1 MQPKRIDL
9 VEGSTSP
16 DAAAASALLAQAAH
30 TMRYFT
36 FQRSTPSAQVSQLM
50 ESSFFA
56 SLGDA
61 TLPVLST
68 AGVRGAD
75 KVRLPNQ
82 MLDKFLPNLAV
93 LARTL
98 DTEAELFVARL
109 RERGMLADVALA
121 DVIAE
126 LNAGPLDEDQ
136 FLACVAWWKQIVNLP
151 QYDSSIQNRLVEAT
165 VVAIKDPDTQL
176 DKIVPLGAM
185 KTFLNPNMIPAD
197 IPSLPSDTVP
207 YSISKRLQTS
217 DMVNIF
223 GWHELGLAE
232 WARTLSERDFQESP
246 DTAERLLGILARA
259 WPRLSNVNRDE
270 IKRTLQDVKCIP
282 TSLGFRKPGDS
293 YHPEVSLFEDLP
305 VISLPHASIK
315 GALRSMLDHLG
326 VRSVVDLQLIFTRLV
341 GKSVWSCAELV
352 KYLSSVRKSLSD
364 NEFARLKRT
373 AAFPIWDPN
382 RAGSDT
388 SQPVKRT
395 TPDAL
400 CEPTQENKD
409 LGVPVLDYGGSAWK
423 PFSIE
428 ATFMYDLGLRKHA
441 NLADILRIAS
451 SVDRDVHQRGLDY
464 LVKNLRHYPGFN
476 ATLQAG
482 DVAFIPAKT
491 PSGAFQLARPSD
503 VYTNEAAGSIGCLVI
518 NNLSTDI
525 ATKLQLLKDPPIS
538 VLVQYLTRTPPAT
551 VDQGKLAFRYLGT
564 RLQDLHREIPRLS
577 TTAFIPTDRGTHV
590 PPLQTFFTPRD
601 RQSEVYQLYKDLY
614 TFVDF
619 DEGNL
624 FLEQVGVK
632 AQPTQEQI
640 ARMLVGDPF
649 GAMRKL
655 ASAEK

>member
-1 MQPKRIDL
+1 
-9 VEGSTSP
+9 
-16 DAAAASALLAQAAH
+16 
-30 TMRYFT
+30 
-36 FQRSTPSAQVSQLM
+36 
-50 ESSFFA
+50 
-56 SLGDA
+56 
-61 TLPVLST
+61 
-68 AGVRGAD
+68 
-75 KVRLPNQ
+75 
-82 MLDKFLPNLAV
+82 
-93 LARTL
+93 
-98 DTEAELFVARL
+98 
-109 RERGMLADVALA
+109 
-121 DVIAE
+121 
-126 LNAGPLDEDQ
+126 
-136 FLACVAWWKQIVNLP
+136 
-151 QYDSSIQNRLVEAT
+151 
-165 VVAIKDPDTQL
+165 
-176 DKIVPLGAM
+176 
-185 KTFLNPNMIPAD
+185 
-197 IPSLPSDTVP
+197 
-207 YSISKRLQTS
+207 
-217 DMVNIF
+217 
-223 GWHELGLAE
+223 
-232 WARTLSERDFQESP
+232 
-246 DTAERLLGILARA
+246 
-259 WPRLSNVNRDE
+259 
-270 IKRTLQDVKCIP
+270 
-282 TSLGFRKPGDS
+282 
-293 YHPEVSLFEDLP
+293 
-305 VISLPHASIK
+305 
-315 GALRSMLDHLG
+315 
-326 VRSVVDLQLIFTRLV
+326 
-341 GKSVWSCAELV
+341 
-352 KYLSSVRKSLSD
+352 
-364 NEFARLKRT
+364 
-373 AAFPIWDPN
+373 
-382 RAGSDT
+382 
-388 SQPVKRT
+388 
-395 TPDAL
+395 
-400 CEPTQENKD
+400 
-409 LGVPVLDYGGSAWK
+409 
-423 PFSIE
+423 
-428 ATFMYDLGLRKHA
+428 MYDLGLRKHA